1 MEGLSEEF
9 TSMPDVPAENESF
22 GQRIRNFLW
31 DKKYIFLTGCFAS
44 TSLSAVLLVYM
55 MKQRSEHNKVL
66 EVVKEFTEL
75 KAEHNTLLNAV
86 KEFTEL
92 MILHSSTKS
101 GNGIQTHYII
111 KGSANVEIDNTL
123 LSQLKELEVRLGK
136 LISLTTK

>member
-31 DKKYIFLTGCFAS
+31 DKKYIFLTGCFG
-44 TSLSAVLLVYM
+44 SLSVVLVVYM
-55 MKQRSEHNKVL
+55 MKQRSEHIKVL
-66 EVVKEFTEL
+66 EECTVL

-86 KEFTEL
+86 KEYTEL
-92 MILHSSTKS
+92 MILHNSMKS
-101 GNGIQTHYII
+101 GNAIHTHFVV
-111 KGSANVEIDNTL
+111 KGSVKVDIINTL
-123 LSQLKELEVRLGK
+123 RSQLKELEVMLGK